1 VSVPYPKEFRTVR
14 DNAALLL
21 QIAEKTGGRVLR
33 LGPTQG
39 VDAFDRANLPIPES
53 QRRMWDL
60 MAILAAVLFL
70 LDVAV
75 RRLAIDWQG
84 ARKEVRDAIAV
95 REAGDRSMAAWK
107 KAREQRGAREAP
119 AAQSEAL
126 RRTLEEGPSL
136 DVRSETADG
145 GEANAA
151 RQRAQ
156 QQAAGAEPAA
166 GEPEDTTSR
175 LLRAKKRAAGGD
187 GSEGGPGGG

>member
-1 VSVPYPKEFRTVR
+1 MVLEPFRI
-14 DNAALLL
+14 AA
-21 QIAEKTGGRVLR
+21 GHR
-33 LGPTQG
+33 LGNP
-39 VDAFDRANLPIPES
+39 DRAEERQHALVPDP
-53 QRRMWDL
+53 RR
-60 MAILAAVLFL
+60 
-70 LDVAV
+70 
-75 RRLAIDWQG
+75 
-84 ARKEVRDAIAV
+84 
-95 REAGDRSMAAWK
+95 
-107 KAREQRGAREAP
+107 AREAP

-126 RRTLEEGPSL
+126 RRTLEEGPAL

-156 QQAAGAEPAA
+156 QQSAGAEPAA